1 MARKRKVN
9 VSRVTAR
16 LPHSVELTKLTSGN
30 ALDIQIR
37 SGEELLGTLRM
48 GRGSVQ
54 WWPRGNKINALWKD
68 WKDFAEML
76 NKHMV

>member
-48 GRGSVQ
+48 GRGSV
-54 WWPRGNKINALWKD
+54 WSNTR
-68 WKDFAEML
+68 
-76 NKHMV
+76 